1 MGNKLETNVIKPEVN
16 MLVNSTEYRLVDQDV
31 ENLLDESIKT
41 IKSYMIENHGKGK
54 STSEKDSLYLESQ
67 KLWKNYSSSLD
78 EAKYNFYLNK
88 EQWKFMTDLILNKLE
103 YDVNTVF
110 FAIEL
115 RDLFDIMK
123 STKYTGNEYVPYKV
137 NATEVTYIYHLI
149 SKHKV
154 KGLTKDSYLFSEILL
169 LIGNI
174 SKIFNYYDTTSKNLA
189 ADIQDWVATFE
200 DGVDFEKEKVSDEV
214 E

>member
-1 MGNKLETNVIKPEVN
+1 METNVIKPNVN
-16 MLVNSTEYRLVDQDV
+16 MTVDSTDYRLVDEDV
-31 ENLLDESIKT
+31 EKLLDENIRSIKN
-41 IKSYMIENHGKGK
+41 YMIDNHGKGK
-54 STSEKDSLYLESQ
+54 PAEVKDEFYLESQ
-67 KLWKNYSSSLD
+67 KLWKNYANSLD
-78 EAKYNFYLNK
+78 SSKYNFYLNRD
-88 EQWKFMTDLILNKLE
+88 QWKFLTELILNKLE

-115 RDLFDIMK
+115 RDLFDVLK
-123 STKYTGNEYVPYKV
+123 SQKYTGNEFIPYKV

-200 DGVDFEKEKVSDEV
+200 DGVDFENRDVVSTEV
-214 E
+214 EQ

>member
-1 MGNKLETNVIKPEVN
+1 MNKIETNVIKPVVN
-16 MLVNSTEYRLVDQDV
+16 MKVDSTEYRLIDEEV
-31 ENLLDESIKT
+31 ESLLDGNIGDV
-41 IKSYMIENHGKGK
+41 KSYMIENHGKGK
-54 STSEKDSLYLESQ
+54 STEEKDTLYLESQ
-67 KLWKNYSSSLD
+67 KIWKKYTSSLD

-88 EQWKFMTDLILNKLE
+88 DQWKFITDLVLNKLE

-115 RDLFDIMK
+115 RDLFDVMK
-123 STKYTGNEYVPYKV
+123 ASKYSGSEYIPYKV

-154 KGLTKDSYLFSEILL
+154 KGLTKDSYLFSEVLL

-174 SKIFNYYDTTSKNLA
+174 SKIFNYYDTTGKNLA

-200 DGVDFEKEKVSDEV
+200 DGVEFESRKEV
-214 E
+214 EEEL